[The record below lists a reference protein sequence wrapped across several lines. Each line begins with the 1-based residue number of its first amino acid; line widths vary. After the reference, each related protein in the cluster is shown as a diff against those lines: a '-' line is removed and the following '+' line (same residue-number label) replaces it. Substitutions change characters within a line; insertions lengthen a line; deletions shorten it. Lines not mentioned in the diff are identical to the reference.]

1 MTQTVTNH
9 DEDLSYWKG
18 LLREALANA
27 RPGLVETKIR
37 KIANRAQKAGT
48 LNVLLLRQLVREL
61 DRLPI
66 PGTPVPVKASTPVP
80 QPRSVPTGSR
90 APVSSA
96 GPSCRLTR
104 VSCSRPEN
112 GGGKWAVIHAT
123 GQCIPEGRYA
133 VDFDGDD
140 NVKFFQ
146 LKGEDVYAQASDE
159 LHLLEGD
166 VYISEVLAAIRADV
180 KGAAVLYGEKLERCG
195 ICGRSLTHP
204 ESRTRGIGPDCAE
217 RMGWM

>member
-27 RPGLVETKIR
+27 RSGLVETKIR

-80 QPRSVPTGSR
+80 EPKVRTNRFKGTCEFCGTLVQADEGI
-90 APVSSA
+90 
-96 GPSCRLTR
+96 LF
-104 VSCSRPEN
+104 RPEN

-180 KGAAVLYGEKLERCG
+180 KGAAVLYGQKLERCG